1 MHISHGSSEVNV
13 ESTGTYSGI
22 VLASASGTPRS
33 THNVPTA
40 RAPHIRVDAGASTRA
55 SVVEITDEEDDTHRA
70 SSGTS
75 SERCMW
81 EADGSDAPDAP
92 DHDIQQEELEPHG
105 RKDAGKKKT
114 AAARRK
120 EQPRV
125 VDVSDEDEDGAW
137 VDVQDGAAE
146 GEAGDGEE
154 EAASEADGARTHR
167 AADAFPAR
175 PQLVHTSTA
184 YLDGPAVPI
193 LDVYGNVRGYR
204 YPARAAQAQARAAA
218 GQGSTAGGRGY
229 AHFHGTPYLGSP
241 GYVEYS
247 AYSSTPAGG
256 FNQVLS
262 CVNNGSN
269 NVSAVS
275 ISNCGNNDS
284 VIHYEQ
290 GKPFLFV
297 ESWLETLLILV
308 LIRAPGAV

>member
-1 MHISHGSSEVNV
+1 MHISHGSSEVNL
-13 ESTGTYSGI
+13 ESTGTHNGI
-22 VLASASGTPRS
+22 VLTSTSGTPRS

-40 RAPHIRVDAGASTRA
+40 RAPHIHVSAGGSSTRA
-55 SVVEITDEEDDTHRA
+55 TVVEITDEEEEDDTGRA
-70 SSGTS
+70 YSGAS
-75 SERCMW
+75 GERCVW
-81 EADGSDAPDAP
+81 EADGSDAPEAADSNR
-92 DHDIQQEELEPHG
+92 QEELEPHG
-105 RKDAGKKKT
+105 RKDAGKKKK
-114 AAARRK
+114 AAAHK
-120 EQPRV
+120 EEQPRV

-154 EAASEADGARTHR
+154 GAGSARTHGP
-167 AADAFPAR
+167 ADAFPAR
-175 PQLVHTSTA
+175 PRLVHASTA

-204 YPARAAQAQARAAA
+204 YPTRAAQARVAA
-218 GQGSTAGGRGY
+218 GQGTAGGGGH

-247 AYSSTPAGG
+247 AYSLTPAGG
-256 FNQVLS
+256 FNQVFS
-262 CVNNGSN
+262 SVNNGSN

-290 GKPFLFV
+290 
-297 ESWLETLLILV
+297 
-308 LIRAPGAV
+308 